1 MRSLVIVALLSGSM
15 DTGWA
20 GNVTAPPGWTADPD
34 AAQQLDRGGDHFGG
48 LPTQATFEVWHP
60 AAAGAVLY
68 VTRAQAAAKP
78 EQRDAAATAELAEL
92 QAELVRHGGDAK
104 IETQSQA
111 ADADKKQAEGVLRWR
126 DQAMGLVVSSRVV
139 VAADVQRVVA
149 VRGECMLAADAPAE
163 LVKACEGALATL
175 DPGVAAG
182 ERQAIAIGSLA
193 VAVPATPAAPAAPG
207 EPARLDDGSK
217 AVLPPIAVA
226 PKDRE
231 TDRRPIYLGGG
242 LIVLAAAFWW
252 NRRRR
257 EKFERDEK
265 PEGKPDADSDDLHE
279 AAEPEKEKQDDG

>member
-1 MRSLVIVALLSGSM
+1 MRSLVIVALLAGSM

-48 LPTQATFEVWHP
+48 LATQATFEVWHP
-60 AAAGAVLY
+60 ATAGAVLY
-68 VTRAQAAAKP
+68 VTRAQGAAKP

-92 QAELVRHGGDAK
+92 QAELLRHGGDAK
-104 IETQSQA
+104 IEAQA
-111 ADADKKQAEGVLRWR
+111 QTADPDKKQAEGVLRWR
-126 DQAMGLVVSSRVV
+126 DPAMGLVVSSRVV
-139 VAADVQRVVA
+139 VVADVQRVVA

-182 ERQAIAIGSLA
+182 ERQAIAIGA
-193 VAVPATPAAPAAPG
+193 AAPAPVAAPSTSSATP
-207 EPARLDDGSK
+207 PATLDDGSK
-217 AVLPPIAVA
+217 AVLPPMAVA
-226 PKDRE
+226 PKQRE
-231 TDRRPIYLGGG
+231 TDKRPIYFGGG

-257 EKFERDEK
+257 ERFERDEK
-265 PEGKPDADSDDLHE
+265 PEGQPDVDSDDLHE
-279 AAEPEKEKQDDG
+279 AAEAEKDKRDDG